1 MLFNTPQFFAFLA
14 IVLILFYTAPR
25 AWRKY
30 ILLAASYFF
39 YMSFI
44 PKFILLL
51 LSLTAIDYTAARWIA
66 WTRSPHARK
75 AALVIS
81 LTANLG
87 LLGFFKYYNFFA
99 ANIAQLFHKPSDAF
113 ALSII
118 LPLGISF
125 HTFQSMSYVI
135 DVYRNEQEPITNP
148 IDYALFISFFPQ
160 LVAGPIVRAREFFG
174 DLYHWKRPSSD
185 DILRG
190 LLLMLLGLAKKMVMA
205 DQFAQIANTYFQDPS
220 KYPGMVPAWSAVI
233 AFGIQIYFDF
243 SGYTDM
249 AIGMAK
255 LLGFHFPVN
264 FRRPYLA
271 SSITDFWHRW
281 HISLSRWLRDYLYIP
296 LGGNRDGPL
305 KTYRNLML
313 TMLLGGLWHY
323 TARGSSVSDIGSG
336 WNFIVW
342 GGYHGA
348 LLSFERMFRR
358 KSAPEGGS
366 WTALYP
372 LQALITFGLVMI
384 GWVFFR
390 ATSFHES
397 IYVLHQM
404 LFVPRGHQLIPLWQK
419 ELALMTLLLA
429 MFEEK
434 KEWFEKIALGPAWA
448 YGAVCAILLLSVE
461 LIGYTEAA
469 VPFVYFQF

>member
-14 IVLILFYTAPR
+14 IVLVLFYAAPR
-25 AWRKY
+25 TWRKY

-39 YMSFI
+39 YMSFL

-51 LSLTAIDYTAARWIA
+51 VSLTAIDYTAARWIA
-66 WTRSPHARK
+66 RTAAPRSRK
-75 AALVIS
+75 TALVVS
-81 LTANLG
+81 LAANLG

-99 ANIAQLFHKPSDAF
+99 SNIAPLLHRPSDAF
-113 ALSII
+113 ALSVI

-135 DVYRNEQEPITNP
+135 DVYRKEQEPIANP
-148 IDYALFISFFPQ
+148 VDYALFISFFPQ

-174 DLYHWKRPSSD
+174 DLYHWRPPSSD
-185 DILRG
+185 DVLRG
-190 LLLMLLGLAKKMVMA
+190 LLLLFLGLAKKMVMA
-205 DQFAQIANTYFQDPS
+205 DQFAQIANGYFQNVS
-220 KYPGMVPAWSAVI
+220 KRPGMAAAWSAAI

-281 HISLSRWLRDYLYIP
+281 HMSLSRWLRDYLYIP
-296 LGGNRDGPL
+296 LGGNRHGRL
-305 KTYRNLML
+305 ETYRNLML
-313 TMLLGGLWHY
+313 TMLLGGLWHG
-323 TARGSSVSDIGSG
+323 AS
-336 WNFIVW
+336 WNFVVW
-342 GGYHGA
+342 GGYHGT
-348 LLSFERMFRR
+348 LLSLERMFRG
-358 KSAPEGGS
+358 KASAQPAR
-366 WTALYP
+366 WTVWYP
-372 LQALITFGLVMI
+372 LQAAFTFGLVTI

-390 ATSFHES
+390 AASFHDS
-397 IYVLHQM
+397 LYVLHQM
-404 LFVPRGHQLIPLWQK
+404 FFVPYGKQLIPGWEKL
-419 ELALMTLLLA
+419 LALFTLALA
-429 MFEEK
+429 VLEEK
-434 KEWFEKIALGPAWA
+434 KEWFEEVSLGPAWA
-448 YGAVCAILLLSVE
+448 YGAVCALLLLAVE

>member
-1 MLFNTPQFFAFLA
+1 MLFNTPQFFVFLA
-14 IVLILFYTAPR
+14 VVLVLFYTAPR
-25 AWRKY
+25 SWRKY
-30 ILLAASYFF
+30 ILLGASYFF
-39 YMSFI
+39 YMSWI

-51 LSLTAIDYTAARWIA
+51 LTLTVIDYTAARWIA
-66 WTRSPHARK
+66 STSRPGARK
-75 AALVIS
+75 AALIVS
-81 LTANLG
+81 LGANLG

-99 ANIAQLFHKPSDAF
+99 SNIADLLHRPANAF

-125 HTFQSMSYVI
+125 HTFQSMSYVV
-135 DVYRNEQEPITNP
+135 DVYRREQEPIKNP
-148 IDYALFISFFPQ
+148 IDYALFIAFFPQ

-174 DLYHWKRPSSD
+174 DLYHWRQPPAED
-185 DILRG
+185 VLRG
-190 LLLMLLGLAKKMVMA
+190 LFLVLLGLAKKVVMA
-205 DQFAQIANTYFQDPS
+205 DQFAQIANGYFQNVGQH
-220 KYPGMVPAWSAVI
+220 PGMVPAWSGAI

-296 LGGNRDGPL
+296 LGGNRNGKL
-305 KTYRNLML
+305 QTYRNLML
-313 TMLLGGLWHY
+313 TMLLGGLWHG
-323 TARGSSVSDIGSG
+323 AS
-336 WNFIVW
+336 WNFVVW

-348 LLSFERMFRR
+348 LLSIERMFRSKNAEPASER
-358 KSAPEGGS
+358 
-366 WTALYP
+366 WTWLYP
-372 LQALITFGLVMI
+372 LQAVGTFGLVMI

-390 ATSFHES
+390 AATFHDS
-397 IYVLHQM
+397 LYVLQQM
-404 LFVPRGHQLIPLWQK
+404 FLAPHGGLLIPRW
-419 ELALMTLLLA
+419 ERGLAVITLVLA
-429 MFEEK
+429 VLEEK
-434 KEWFEKIALGPAWA
+434 KEWFEEIAIGPAWA
-448 YGAVCAILLLSVE
+448 YGAACAVLLLSVE
-461 LIGYTEAA
+461 LLGFTEAA

>member
-1 MLFNTPQFFAFLA
+1 MLFSTPQFFAFLA
-14 IVLILFYTAPR
+14 IVLMLFYAAPR
-25 AWRKY
+25 ALRKY

-66 WTRSPHARK
+66 WTRSPQARK

-99 ANIAQLFHKPSDAF
+99 ANIAQLLHKPSESF

-185 DILRG
+185 DVLRG
-190 LLLMLLGLAKKMVMA
+190 LLLLLLGLAKKMVLA
-205 DQFAQIANTYFQDPS
+205 DQFAQVANRYFQNVA
-220 KYPGMVPAWSAVI
+220 KQPGMMPAWSATI
-233 AFGIQIYFDF
+233 AFGLQIYFDF

-255 LLGFHFPVN
+255 LLGFHFPAN

-271 SSITDFWHRW
+271 SCITDFWHRW

-296 LGGNRDGPL
+296 LGGNRHGRL
-305 KTYRNLML
+305 QTYRNLML
-313 TMLLGGLWHY
+313 TMLLGGMWHG
-323 TARGSSVSDIGSG
+323 AS
-336 WNFIVW
+336 WNFIIW

-348 LLSFERMFRR
+348 LLSSERVFRR
-358 KSAPEGGS
+358 GNASEGNR
-366 WTALYP
+366 WTVFYP
-372 LQALITFGLVMI
+372 LQAAVTLGLVMI

-390 ATSFHES
+390 AATFHDS
-397 IYVLHQM
+397 
-404 LFVPRGHQLIPLWQK
+404 LFVLRQMFFVPSGQQLIPEWQIY
-419 ELALMTLLLA
+419 LALLTLVLALL
-429 MFEEK
+429 EEK
-434 KEWFEKIALGPAWA
+434 KEWFEKIAIGPAWA

>member
-1 MLFNTPQFFAFLA
+1 MLFQTPQFFAFLA
-14 IVLILFYTAPR
+14 VVLALFYAVPP

-30 ILLAASYFF
+30 ILLAASYYF
-39 YMSFI
+39 YMSWI
-44 PKFILLL
+44 PVFILLL

-66 WTRSPHARK
+66 RASSPAHRK
-75 AALVIS
+75 TALVIS
-81 LTANLG
+81 LSANLG

-99 ANIAQLFHKPSDAF
+99 SNIALLLHRPADSF

-135 DVYRNEQEPITNP
+135 DVYRGEQAPIKNP

-174 DLYHWKRPSSD
+174 DLYAWRRPTAPEAAQ
-185 DILRG
+185 G
-190 LLLMLLGLAKKMVMA
+190 LLMLVLGLAKKTIMA
-205 DQFAQIANTYFQDPS
+205 DQFAQVANAYFGGVS
-220 KYPGMVPAWSAVI
+220 KHPGMLTAWSGTI

-249 AIGMAK
+249 SIGMAK

-271 SSITDFWHRW
+271 SSITEFWRRW

-296 LGGNRDGPL
+296 LGGNRGGKL

-313 TMLLGGLWHY
+313 TMLLGGLWHG
-323 TARGSSVSDIGSG
+323 AN
-336 WNFIVW
+336 WNFVAW

-348 LLSFERMFRR
+348 LLSIEKAFRGE
-358 KSAPEGGS
+358 KATEGWGI
-366 WTALYP
+366 LYP
-372 LQALITFGLVMI
+372 VQALATFALAMI

-390 ATSFHES
+390 AVSFHDS
-397 IYVLHQM
+397 IYVIGQM
-404 LFVPRGHQLIPLWQK
+404 FSGAPGEVLIPAWLIY
-419 ELALMTLLLA
+419 LALITLALA
-429 MFEEK
+429 IVEEK
-434 KEWFEKIALGPAWA
+434 KAWFERVALGPAWA
-448 YGAVCAILLLSVE
+448 YGAVCALLLWSVE
-461 LIGYTEAA
+461 LIGFTGPA

>member
-1 MLFNTPQFFAFLA
+1 MLFNTPQFFVFLA

-25 AWRKY
+25 SWRKY

-51 LSLTAIDYTAARWIA
+51 LSLTAIDYTAARWISA
-66 WTRSPHARK
+66 TQSPRSRK
-75 AALVIS
+75 IALITSVA
-81 LTANLG
+81 ANLG

-99 ANIAQLFHKPSDAF
+99 SNIAHLLHRPENAF
-113 ALSII
+113 ALSLI

-185 DILRG
+185 DVLRG
-190 LLLMLLGLAKKMVMA
+190 LLLLFLGLAKKMVMA
-205 DQFAQIANTYFQDPS
+205 DQFAQIANGYFQNVS
-220 KYPGMVPAWSAVI
+220 KQPGMGPAWSAVI

-296 LGGNRDGPL
+296 LGGNRHGRL
-305 KTYRNLML
+305 MTYRNLML
-313 TMLLGGLWHY
+313 TMLLGGLWHG
-323 TARGSSVSDIGSG
+323 AA
-336 WNFIVW
+336 WNFVIW
-342 GGYHGA
+342 GGFHGA
-348 LLSFERMFRR
+348 IQVLYRSLGIDALLERR
-358 KSAPEGGS
+358 
-366 WTALYP
+366 
-372 LQALITFGLVMI
+372 TFFSSGVILLHFGAWASTMALVMV
-384 GWVFFR
+384 GWVFFVAHSLPDTFTVLR
-390 ATSFHES
+390 NLWGTSGYPSDAFATLAA
-397 IYVLHQM
+397 YAT
-404 LFVPRGHQLIPLWQK
+404 P
-419 ELALMTLLLA
+419 LALVEIYQRASGQREILNTGPFFVRYAAAISVVLTI
-429 MFEEK
+429 
-434 KEWFEKIALGPAWA
+434 IAFSARG
-448 YGAVCAILLLSVE
+448 GR
-461 LIGYTEAA
+461 
-469 VPFVYFQF
+469 